1 MEITRPQKGQQ
12 KSHASLPLVSVLLAQ
27 AEGSLGSKTKWERN
41 LHLKWFS
48 WPLGMN

>member
-27 AEGSLGSKTKWERN
+27 AEGSLGSKTKWEGTFTSN
-41 LHLKWFS
+41 GSHA
-48 WPLGMN
+48 P